1 MMDKL
6 TDITDRIFSGA
17 LSARTPPEFN
27 IDSNYM
33 NHYHRSAM
41 EFILY

>member
-17 LSARTPPEFN
+17 LSARTPPEL
-27 IDSNYM
+27 
-33 NHYHRSAM
+33 
-41 EFILY
+41 ILIAST